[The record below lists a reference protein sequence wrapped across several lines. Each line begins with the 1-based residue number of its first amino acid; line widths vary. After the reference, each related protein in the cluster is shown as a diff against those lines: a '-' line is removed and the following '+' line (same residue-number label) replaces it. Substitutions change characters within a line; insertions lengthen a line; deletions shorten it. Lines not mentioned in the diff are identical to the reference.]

1 MGAGGAGRD
10 EDGENELSTYPKLH
24 GEELRKN
31 KVIVAR
37 GQCMEGGGKK
47 VGPPG
52 YFKAMAIVILR
63 QLKATE
69 EF

>member
-1 MGAGGAGRD
+1 MRMGRTNSARTQ
-10 EDGENELSTYPKLH
+10 NFM